1 MQARKCRLQCTA
13 LVLSRRCC
21 LRHAVTKFS
30 GNVFSCACSLIR
42 PHCSGC
48 PFPSPH
54 LKALGSAT
62 QGQARDRDS
71 RAALG
76 NPQDKRHLRQ
86 TYSGRSARVATRPE
100 SQAAPPHNSIFRDD
114 CHLPAMVRL
123 TGGYA
128 RWILIC
134 ICGDERIFT
143 SLARSTNSSLTDVLW
158 LTHATVG
165 VCCA

>member
-1 MQARKCRLQCTA
+1 MEPNFAQLVEADVTLHEPLASGFSQAVVIWCICQ
-13 LVLSRRCC
+13 S
-21 LRHAVTKFS
+21 
-30 GNVFSCACSLIR
+30 VFSCACSLIR

-76 NPQDKRHLRQ
+76 NPQDMRQLRQ

-128 RWILIC
+128 RCAL
-134 ICGDERIFT
+134 RLRRPVVLVRTT
-143 SLARSTNSSLTDVLW
+143 SPSAHPARPHSADM
-158 LTHATVG
+158 
-165 VCCA
+165 